1 MRKEGRH
8 AESLSWDK
16 SSSSMK
22 LAMECLVLRPFGLC
36 RNLGSSAR
44 GEVRGVNGEECSEW
58 VAWSEGSDGQDLQ
71 YTAVGFVNFVSEGDA
86 VS

>member
-1 MRKEGRH
+1 M
-8 AESLSWDK
+8 
-16 SSSSMK
+16 
-22 LAMECLVLRPFGLC
+22 FGVASVWFVWG
-36 RNLGSSAR
+36 LGVERAS

-71 YTAVGFVNFVSEGDA
+71 YTAVGFVNFISEGDA

>member
-1 MRKEGRH
+1 VRKEGRH

-36 RNLGSSAR
+36 GDLGSSVPV
-44 GEVRGVNGEECSEW
+44 VR
-58 VAWSEGSDGQDLQ
+58 SEG
-71 YTAVGFVNFVSEGDA
+71 
-86 VS
+86 